1 MESEVIDVLARLEM
15 RDEKERAQ
23 GLSGSQRIQA
33 LHPDSGR
40 FLYVLALAKQAKSIV
55 EVGTSHGYSTLWLAA
70 AAKVNGGR
78 VLTCDKRPERIA
90 AARQNFADA
99 DLADVIEILEGDAR
113 DTLRGRSEPV
123 DLLFIDA
130 EKSLYETFFDVV
142 YPRLVKGGLVVADNA
157 VSHQDELEDYI
168 SYVENHP
175 NLESAM
181 VPIGRG
187 LEVSVKLAS

>member
-1 MESEVIDVLARLEM
+1 MEPEIIDVMARLEM
-15 RDEKERAQ
+15 RDQKERAQ
-23 GLSGSQRIQA
+23 GLPGSQRLQA

-40 FLYVLALAKQAKSIV
+40 LIYVLALAKGAKNFV

-78 VLTCDKRPERIA
+78 VITCDLRSDRIA
-90 AARQNFADA
+90 AARENFAA
-99 DLADVIEILEGDAR
+99 AGLEDVIQILEGDAR
-113 DTLRGRSEPV
+113 ETLRGLDEPV

-130 EKSLYETFFDVV
+130 QKSYYESFFDVV
-142 YPRLVKGGLVVADNA
+142 YPRLAKGALVIADNIL
-157 VSHQDELEDYI
+157 SHRDELEDYI

-175 NLESAM
+175 NLESSM

-187 LEVSVKLAS
+187 LEISVKLEA

>member
-90 AARQNFADA
+90 AARQNFSDA

-113 DTLRGRSEPV
+113 ETLRGRSEPV

-187 LEVSVKLAS
+187 LEISVKLAS

>member
-1 MESEVIDVLARLEM
+1 MEPEVLDVIARLEM
-15 RDEKERAQ
+15 RDQQERSL
-23 GLSGSQRIQA
+23 GLVGSDRIQA
-33 LHPDSGR
+33 VHPDSGR
-40 FLYVLALAKQAKSIV
+40 LLYVLALAKESKSIV

-78 VLTCDKRPERIA
+78 VVTCDINPERIA

-99 DLADVIEILEGDAR
+99 GLADVIEILEGDAR
-113 DTLRGRSEPV
+113 ETLRGRSEPV
-123 DLLFIDA
+123 DLLFIDS
-130 EKSLYETFFDVV
+130 EKSYYETFFDAV
-142 YPRLVKGGLVVADNA
+142 YQRLVKGGMVVADNA

-175 NLESAM
+175 NLESAR

-187 LEVSVKLAS
+187 LEISVKLAA